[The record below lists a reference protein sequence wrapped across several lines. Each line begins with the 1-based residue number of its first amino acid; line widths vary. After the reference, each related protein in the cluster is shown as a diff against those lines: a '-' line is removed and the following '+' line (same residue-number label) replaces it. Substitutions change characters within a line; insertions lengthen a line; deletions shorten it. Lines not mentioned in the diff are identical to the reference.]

1 MMDKLL
7 TEKQV
12 SEIVG
17 FKRTRLFKMIGKGD
31 FPPPKKYGRNNRWFK
46 SDIEKWLKE
55 QKEEHGNE
63 QGLFTDIGKA
73 IDDLLS

>member
-17 FKRTRLFKMIGKGD
+17 FKRTRLFKMIDKGD
-31 FPPPKKYGRNNRWFK
+31 FPPPKKYGRNNMIITRVFVHSK
-46 SDIEKWLKE
+46 INPCNQAFS
-55 QKEEHGNE
+55 N
-63 QGLFTDIGKA
+63 
-73 IDDLLS
+73 